1 MIAQGIINILRLGI
15 KELRS
20 LTHDP
25 VLVFLIVGSFSA
37 AIYSAATA
45 TSQELHNAPIA
56 IVDQDQSTLSR
67 KIAAAFYGPYFK
79 PPAHVSSAEADRGLD
94 AGLYTFSIE
103 LPPNFEHDLKRGQT
117 PEVQVN
123 IDATRMTQAFIGAGY
138 IQNMIQGEVRDF
150 SKDSH
155 TTAVSPI
162 ELVTHVKF
170 NPNLNSTWFGAVME
184 LINNITMLSIILT
197 GAALIREREHG
208 TLEHLLVM
216 PVSAAEIVLS
226 KIWSMALVVMLAAW
240 LSLHLVLKGA
250 LGVPIAGS
258 IALFM
263 LGALLHLFA
272 TTSIGVF
279 LGTVSRS
286 MPQFGL
292 LIILVILPLE
302 MLSGGVTP
310 RESMPTMIQNI
321 MLAAPT
327 THFVS
332 LAQAVLFRGAD
343 LDVVWPRLLSLVGIG
358 ALFFGASLALFRK
371 RIASTG

>member
-1 MIAQGIINILRLGI
+1 MRQRLLNIIRLGI

-25 VLVFLIVGSFSA
+25 VLVLLIIGSFSA

-45 TSQELHNAPIA
+45 TSQELHNAPIG
-56 IVDQDQSTLSR
+56 IVDPDQSTLSR
-67 KIAAAFYGPYFK
+67 KIAAAFYGPTFK
-79 PPAHVSSAEADRGLD
+79 PPVYISSAEADRGLD
-94 AGLYTFSIE
+94 AGLYTFAIE
-103 LPPNFEHDLKRGQT
+103 FPPGFEQELKQARG
-117 PEVQVN
+117 PAVQVN

-138 IQNMIQGEVRDF
+138 IQNIIRGEVRDF
-150 SKDSH
+150 LGAGQPES
-155 TTAVSPI
+155 ASPI
-162 ELVTHVKF
+162 ELVTRVKF

-216 PVSAAEIVLS
+216 PVSAAEIVFS

-240 LSLHLVLKGA
+240 LSLQLVLKGA
-250 LGVPIAGS
+250 LGVPITGS
-258 IALFM
+258 ITLFM
-263 LGALLHLFA
+263 LGALLHLLA
-272 TTSIGVF
+272 TTSMGVF
-279 LGTVSRS
+279 LGTISRS

-292 LIILVILPLE
+292 LIILVIIPLE
-302 MLSGGVTP
+302 MLSGGITP
-310 RESMPTMIQNI
+310 RESMPAVIQDI

-332 LAQAVLFRGAD
+332 LAQAILFRGAG
-343 LDVVWPRLLSLVGIG
+343 LESVWPRFFALILIAGIF
-358 ALFFGASLALFRK
+358 LGASLALFRR
-371 RIASTG
+371 RIASA

>member
-1 MIAQGIINILRLGI
+1 MRHWLTNTIRLGI

-20 LTHDP
+20 LTHDWA
-25 VLVFLIVGSFSA
+25 LLLLIIGSFSA

-45 TSQELHNAPIA
+45 TSQELHNAPIG
-56 IVDQDQSTLSR
+56 IVDEDQSPLTR
-67 KIAAAFYGPYFK
+67 KITAAFYGPTFK
-79 PPAHVSSAEADRGLD
+79 QPVYISTAEADRGLD
-94 AGLYTFSIE
+94 AGIYTFIIE
-103 LPPNFEHDLKRGQT
+103 FPPKFEVDLKRGNA
-117 PEVQVN
+117 PALQVN

-138 IQNMIQGEVRDF
+138 IQNIIESEVQDF
-150 SKDSH
+150 LRGIRPELS
-155 TTAVSPI
+155 SPI
-162 ELVTHVKF
+162 DIVTRVKF

-216 PVSAAEIVLS
+216 PVSAAEIVFS

-240 LSLHLVLKGA
+240 LSLQLILKGT

-258 IALFM
+258 VTLFM
-263 LGALLHLFA
+263 LGALLHLLA
-272 TTSIGVF
+272 TTSMGVF

-292 LIILVILPLE
+292 LIILVIIPLE
-302 MLSGGVTP
+302 MLSGGITP
-310 RESMPTMIQNI
+310 RESMPIVIQNI

-332 LAQAVLFRGAD
+332 LAQAILFRGAD
-343 LDVVWPRLLSLVGIG
+343 LDTVWPRFLALLLIA
-358 ALFFGASLALFRK
+358 ALFLGASLALFRK
-371 RIASTG
+371 RIASA